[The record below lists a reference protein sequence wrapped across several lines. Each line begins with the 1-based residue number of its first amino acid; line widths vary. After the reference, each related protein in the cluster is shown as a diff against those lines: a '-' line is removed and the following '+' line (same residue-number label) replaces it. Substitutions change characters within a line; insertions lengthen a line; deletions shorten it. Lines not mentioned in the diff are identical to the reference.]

1 MGRTKGSKNHITVR
15 NKLTNS
21 SYSAEVQYTRLS
33 LVDKLICYYYY
44 IFCKTEG
51 QQGFDTEKSGYKTH
65 YDQLVP
71 IHSTYSNTQFYSR
84 GKVRR
89 TD

>member
-21 SYSAEVQYTRLS
+21 PYSSEVQYTRLS

-44 IFCKTEG
+44 TFCKTGGE
-51 QQGFDTEKSGYKTH
+51 QGFDIKKSGFKAH

-71 IHSTYSNTQFYSR
+71 IHQTYSSGQFYSR